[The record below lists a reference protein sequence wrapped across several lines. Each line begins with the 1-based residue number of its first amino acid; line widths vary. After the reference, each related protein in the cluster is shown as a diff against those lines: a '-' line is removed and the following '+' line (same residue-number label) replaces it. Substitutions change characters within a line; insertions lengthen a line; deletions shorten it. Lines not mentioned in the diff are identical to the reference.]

1 MLKFKDYLLEANIC
15 PVCNSEPC
23 SCPGGDNHITESDAA
38 YAAGEAKR
46 KEQEAKKS
54 LTKKDA
60 STVDK
65 IRAMMAKEKMKEEV
79 ELEEDMKSAAKE
91 MHGYASNHGGMDK
104 ADFHKAAKHMETGNH
119 KALHAL
125 IKNLDSDPRDK
136 ILTTLHK
143 HGHDIK
149 RYGYSAEEVEEVEEG
164 VQQALRKYVPGY
176 AKHQLNK
183 KMDAQKYAPGDSVKK
198 TVDKDVNFD
207 RYKKIYDKLK
217 KEEVEENYVSH
228 AQRKAVWAN
237 RADDGKG
244 HPDNKKKMKKEEMDS
259 DKKETPPFDG
269 PYSKKKVATPGKQ
282 GYGMSAARH
291 LARQAMQKVVDKQKN
306 K

>member
-65 IRAMMAKEKMKEEV
+65 IRAMMAKEKMKEE
-79 ELEEDMKSAAKE
+79 
-91 MHGYASNHGGMDK
+91 
-104 ADFHKAAKHMETGNH
+104 
-119 KALHAL
+119 
-125 IKNLDSDPRDK
+125 
-136 ILTTLHK
+136 
-143 HGHDIK
+143 
-149 RYGYSAEEVEEVEEG
+149 
-164 VQQALRKYVPGY
+164 
-176 AKHQLNK
+176 
-183 KMDAQKYAPGDSVKK
+183 
-198 TVDKDVNFD
+198 
-207 RYKKIYDKLK
+207 
-217 KEEVEENYVSH
+217 
-228 AQRKAVWAN
+228 
-237 RADDGKG
+237 
-244 HPDNKKKMKKEEMDS
+244 EMDS

>member
-149 RYGYSAEEVEEVEEG
+149 RYGYSAEEVDESMVP
-164 VQQALRKYVPGY
+164 QYDDPISRMRKKENE
-176 AKHQLNK
+176 AK
-183 KMDAQKYAPGDSVKK
+183 
-198 TVDKDVNFD
+198 
-207 RYKKIYDKLK
+207 RK

>member
-1 MLKFKDYLLEANIC
+1 MLKFNEFIAEANIC
-15 PVCNSEPC
+15 AVCKAEPC
-23 SCPGGDNHITESDAA
+23 VCPGGNHIAESDAA
-38 YAAGEAKR
+38 WAAAEAKR
-46 KEQEAKKS
+46 KEQEAKS
-54 LTKKDA
+54 RLTKKDS

-79 ELEEDMKSAAKE
+79 ELEEDMQSAAKE

-104 ADFHKAAKHMETGNH
+104 ADFHKAAKHMEAGNH
-119 KALHAL
+119 KALHSL
-125 IKNLDSDPRDK
+125 IKKLDSDPRDK

-149 RYGYSAEEVEEVEEG
+149 RYGYSAEEVEE
-164 VQQALRKYVPGY
+164 
-176 AKHQLNK
+176 
-183 KMDAQKYAPGDSVKK
+183 
-198 TVDKDVNFD
+198 
-207 RYKKIYDKLK
+207 
-217 KEEVEENYVSH
+217 NYVSH

-244 HPDNKKKMKKEEMDS
+244 HPDNKMKKEEMDS
-259 DKKETPPFDG
+259 DKKETPPFEG

-291 LARQAMQKVVDKQKN
+291 LARQAMQRVVDKQKN